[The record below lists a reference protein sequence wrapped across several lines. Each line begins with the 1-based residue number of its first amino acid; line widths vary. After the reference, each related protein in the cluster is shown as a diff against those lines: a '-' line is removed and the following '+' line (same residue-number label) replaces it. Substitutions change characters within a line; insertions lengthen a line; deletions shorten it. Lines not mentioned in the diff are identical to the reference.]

1 MSVSVHTPRLD
12 PSPLFDGISRLA
24 ASSQFARWLNAPT
37 RVAVNPPAA
46 DLAEAAQ
53 GQGETA
59 RDAWGAISQDW
70 VEITQDWAVI
80 IQDWGKVTQDAGAA
94 WGALIQEL
102 TPDASAPEREL

>member
-12 PSPLFDGISRLA
+12 PSPLFNGISRLA
-24 ASSQFARWLNAPT
+24 ASSHFVRWLDAPT
-37 RVAVNPPAA
+37 RASANPPAA

-53 GQGETA
+53 GQGEAA

-94 WGALIQEL
+94 WGVLIQE
-102 TPDASAPEREL
+102 PMHDAAAPEGEL